1 MFGSETIVKDLDLN
15 CLLFLRRNYGPFFF
29 ALDVAN
35 VCTDRTYKFEL
46 AGLMDQKKIANTVPM
61 IREFPPKRNIKSK
74 YNLRTAEELNSF
86 NQLT

>member
-46 AGLMDQKKIANTVPM
+46 AGLMDQKKNCQHSAHDSGVS
-61 IREFPPKRNIKSK
+61 PKEKYKIEIQLENCRRIK
-74 YNLRTAEELNSF
+74 
-86 NQLT
+86 